1 MWYLGF
7 IGYDQPIVEYCS
19 QGKYGNS
26 RWLTL
31 KCSLFVHSSEHV
43 NIFSENLTSLES
55 EIRMSTNS
63 HFSFICCCCCFFCWT
78 NSLRGLR
85 AWIKSLI
92 SIFEQWYA
100 EKLSRFCRF
109 IPKYSS
115 LFSIEKVARRALFL
129 ELSGLESGK
138 IVNPRSLT
146 NASEW
151 QKGKNFFFFFF
162 FAWLY

>member
-1 MWYLGF
+1 M
-7 IGYDQPIVEYCS
+7 IS
-19 QGKYGNS
+19 QLLNTALKESTVILAGS
-26 RWLTL
+26 RLNAL
-31 KCSLFVHSSEHV
+31 CLSIPSEHV

-138 IVNPRSLT
+138 IVNTRSLT

-151 QKGKNFFFFFF
+151 QKG
-162 FAWLY
+162 